1 LTTVLKPYLSPT
13 SGGDSLSRLRF
24 SDEIVS
30 RNLLYTYAFILLLLK
45 ATCYWIVS
53 VYVYP
58 QTPLD
63 VVAIYRQ
70 MYDLDYYPQISA
82 LADFNFGESV
92 LYEYAGTSIR
102 SFPFASVLV
111 HAICYKLLGSLGF
124 ILADIIITFS
134 YFIALSTFF
143 RLLRVSSLLAMSA
156 SLLIISRAVSF
167 VLRQLCYRGGICVPL
182 SFWYEN
188 IPKPFVTE
196 IFVILFLIV
205 VFSFAL
211 NHRLIVKKR
220 LWVLLGIAFALLT
233 QSDIYQMFTALIF
246 SACTFLYLFL
256 KLKEHRTRILQNLFI
271 LSCTA
276 FLLTIPFLIQRLVEH
291 ADIPRRF
298 GAFPVQRSII
308 LIPPDFIINLL
319 WLLLLCGVALL
330 IYRFLLSKENP
341 VEANL
346 KRKVLLLMCGV
357 CLASILSCTLSVLVL
372 GKGIQLEHFTEVTHL
387 LFGYATVL
395 WLLYI
400 ADHGIKVVRQR
411 FTESGKGS
419 RILTVATKAGIS
431 LLVVM
436 CAVYVVRE
444 ANGWARYD
452 RQVYDKFMSVDSKGW
467 TTLFGYKDDFIGLV
481 DELKGE
487 EYAGAVVLGT
497 FDHQVNDWWLTFQ
510 KGYTFLVDPFNS
522 TVPDEVSESRLVAFC
537 KLLGMSSDDFRS
549 FINRRHINIWWY
561 GQLKY
566 QASRAYTYAP
576 LGEYSEEVQEGIR
589 KTTVYDNFEIA
600 LPKSEEVRLV
610 NKFNTVVLEE
620 KTLPRLD
627 LIVLTKEESLRDF
640 TPPAH
645 LFGLSYENATFRV
658 WKRKQ
663 ALTQDLHKN
672 YDFANSHRKERKRA
686 K

>member
-1 LTTVLKPYLSPT
+1 MSQT
-13 SGGDSLSRLRF
+13 SGHDSLSRLLF

-30 RNLLYTYAFILLLLK
+30 SNLLYTYAFILLLLK

-53 VYVYP
+53 VYLDP
-58 QTPLD
+58 QTPFD

-82 LADFNFGESV
+82 LADFNLGESV
-92 LYEYAGTSIR
+92 LYEYAGTSVR

-143 RLLRVSSLLAMSA
+143 RLLRVSSLLAMFA
-156 SLLIISRAVSF
+156 SLLIVFRAGSY
-167 VLRQLCYRGGICVPL
+167 VLRQLCYRGGICLPL

-205 VFSFAL
+205 VFSFGL
-211 NHRLIVKKR
+211 HHCLIVKKR
-220 LWVLLGIAFALLT
+220 LWVLLGVALALLI
-233 QSDIYQMFTALIF
+233 QSDIYQMFMALIF

-256 KLKEHRTRILQNLFI
+256 KLKEHRTRILQNLLI
-271 LSCTA
+271 LSGTA
-276 FLLTIPFLIQRLVEH
+276 FLLTIPFLIQRLFEH

-308 LIPPDFIINLL
+308 LIPPDSMTNLL

-330 IYRFLLSKENP
+330 IYRFLLPKENL

-346 KRKVLLLMCGV
+346 KGKALSLMCAV
-357 CLASILSCTLSVLVL
+357 CLTSMLTCTLSVLVL
-372 GKGIQLEHFTEVTHL
+372 GKGIQLEHFSEVTGL

-395 WLLYI
+395 WLVYI
-400 ADHGIKVVRQR
+400 ADHGIKVFRER
-411 FTESGKGS
+411 FAASGKGS
-419 RILTVATKAGIS
+419 QILTGATKTGIS
-431 LLVVM
+431 LLAVL
-436 CAVYVVRE
+436 CASLAVRG
-444 ANGWARYD
+444 AYGWARYD
-452 RQVYDKFMSVDSKGW
+452 RQVYDKFMSVDAEGW
-467 TTLFGYKDDFIGLV
+467 TTLLGYKGDFIGLV
-481 DELKGE
+481 NELRGE

-576 LGEYSEEVQEGIR
+576 LGDYSEEVQEGIR

-600 LPKSEEVRLV
+600 LPKSEEARLV
-610 NKFNTVVLEE
+610 NKFNTFVLEE
-620 KTLPRLD
+620 NTLPRLN
-627 LIVLTKEESLRDF
+627 LIVLTKEERLRDF

-645 LFGLSYENATFRV
+645 LFELSYENATFRV
-658 WKRKQ
+658 WKRKP
-663 ALTQDLHKN
+663 ALGKTH
-672 YDFANSHRKERKRA
+672 A
-686 K
+686 KI

>member
-1 LTTVLKPYLSPT
+1 MSQT
-13 SGGDSLSRLRF
+13 SGRDSLSRLLF
-24 SDEIVS
+24 LDEIVS
-30 RNLLYTYAFILLLLK
+30 SNLLYTYAFILLLLK
-45 ATCYWIVS
+45 ATCYWFVS
-53 VYVYP
+53 VYLYP

-124 ILADIIITFS
+124 IVADIIITFS
-134 YFIALSTFF
+134 YFIALGTFF

-156 SLLIISRAVSF
+156 SLLIVFRAGSF
-167 VLRQLCYRGGICVPL
+167 VLRHLCYRGGICLPL

-196 IFVILFLIV
+196 IFVILSLIV

-211 NHRLIVKKR
+211 HHRLIVKKR
-220 LWVLLGIAFALLT
+220 LWVLLGVAFALLT
-233 QSDIYQMFTALIF
+233 QSDIYQMFTALVF

-271 LSCTA
+271 LSGTA

-298 GAFPVQRSII
+298 GAFPVKRSMV
-308 LIPPDFIINLL
+308 LIPPDFMTHLL

-330 IYRFLLSKENP
+330 IYRFLLSKENL

-346 KRKVLLLMCGV
+346 KGKALLLMCGV
-357 CLASILSCTLSVLVL
+357 CLISILSCTLSVLVL
-372 GKGIQLEHFTEVTHL
+372 GKGIQLEHFSEVTRL

-400 ADHGIKVVRQR
+400 ADHGIKVLRQR
-411 FTESGKGS
+411 FAESGKGS
-419 RILTVATKAGIS
+419 RILAVATKAGIG
-431 LLVVM
+431 LLAVS
-436 CAVYVVRE
+436 CAAFAVRE
-444 ANGWARYD
+444 AYGWARYD

-467 TTLFGYKDDFIGLV
+467 TTLFGYKGDFIGLV
-481 DELKGE
+481 DELRGE

-497 FDHQVNDWWLTFQ
+497 FDHQVSDWWLTFR

-522 TVPDEVSESRLVAFC
+522 TVPDEVSESRLIALC
-537 KLLGMSSDDFRS
+537 KLLDMSSDEFRL

-576 LGEYSEEVQEGIR
+576 LGDYSEEVQEGIR

-600 LPKSEEVRLV
+600 LPKSEEARLV
-610 NKFNTVVLEE
+610 NKFNTFVLEE
-620 KTLPRLD
+620 KTLPRLN
-627 LIVLTKEESLRDF
+627 LIVLAKEESLRGF
-640 TPPAH
+640 APPAH
-645 LFGLSYENATFRV
+645 LFDLSYENTTFRV
-658 WKRKQ
+658 WKRKH
-663 ALTQDLHKN
+663 ALGQDSRKN
-672 YDFANSHRKERKRA
+672 
-686 K
+686 